1 MGFSFS
7 LQFNSF
13 VAETLEMAYRNSRAR
28 HLLAA
33 AIFVAVDFVLSIPGR
48 GADDSVR
55 AIIVLALWV
64 VLLRLVP
71 LESTSE
77 YPNWSSWKESLRLTA
92 KISAIVLGV
101 LVLLTGIAVLAIG
114 FQRAVVDWHPFAMHP
129 DESVLRYALHGLVA
143 APIVEEFIYRGVVH
157 PRLDRALGSRWAIFV
172 GGFVFWGLHWVY
184 FQGISP
190 VNHLVAGWILG
201 YAYWKTRSL
210 VAPTLLHLLG
220 NLMLMVMDLWVRN
233 YWHGA

>member
-77 YPNWSSWKESLRLTA
+77 YPNW
-92 KISAIVLGV
+92 
-101 LVLLTGIAVLAIG
+101 
-114 FQRAVVDWHPFAMHP
+114 
-129 DESVLRYALHGLVA
+129 
-143 APIVEEFIYRGVVH
+143 
-157 PRLDRALGSRWAIFV
+157 
-172 GGFVFWGLHWVY
+172 
-184 FQGISP
+184 
-190 VNHLVAGWILG
+190 
-201 YAYWKTRSL
+201 
-210 VAPTLLHLLG
+210 
-220 NLMLMVMDLWVRN
+220 
-233 YWHGA
+233 